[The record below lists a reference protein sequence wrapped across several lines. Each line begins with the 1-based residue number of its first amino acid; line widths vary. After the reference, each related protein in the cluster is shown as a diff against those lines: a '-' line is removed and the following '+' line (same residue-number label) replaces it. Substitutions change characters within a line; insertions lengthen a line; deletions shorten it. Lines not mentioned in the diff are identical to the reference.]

1 MNIKIPVSWL
11 RDYLKTDAA
20 AKTIARDLSFSGPSV
35 ERIEKHGEDYIF
47 DIEVTTNRPDAFS
60 VFGIAR
66 EANAILTYNKQG
78 SKLQNP
84 EGINLNLDPDT
95 KEKLNLD
102 VTVTNSTL
110 CPRFTAIVVSNVK
123 IGPSPAQIRNRLTS
137 CGIRPINNIVDITNY
152 VMLETGQP
160 MHAFDYGKIKRA
172 KMTLRASRESEKITT
187 LDGKIHKLPKG
198 AIVIEDASRIIDL
211 CGIMGGEN
219 SQITRRTKNVL
230 LFAQAYDPLTIR
242 KTTQALA
249 TRTEAAARFE
259 KGIDLENILPVLS
272 RAVYLAK
279 KNAGAKIASEL
290 IDIYPKKQTAQK
302 VNLPISKLN
311 KYLGVEMDATDAAKI
326 LSLLGFKVTQQAVQ
340 ISALAPSWRS
350 QDITSDVDLIEE
362 IARIYGY
369 HNLPSKL
376 PQGEVPK
383 RADSN
388 LKEVISLK
396 NSLKML
402 GLTETISYSII
413 SKDLL
418 AASGFAPKNA
428 VELANPLTEEWQFMR
443 PSLIPSLVDV
453 IAKNLP
459 AGRQGQNIKPNLKLF
474 EIAKTYLPSKNN
486 LPKQDLYLAAVTTE
500 SDFFK
505 IKGLAENIF
514 ESLLQN
520 PKFQKMQT
528 ADTLFDQ
535 NLSAIIKIGE
545 TAVGKLGIL
554 SSNLLNH
561 FTLEMPISAIELN
574 LSIVYSLKSK
584 ILSFHPI
591 PKYPPVVEDI
601 SAIFS
606 QNTPVA
612 LIVQEAKSASE
623 LLKKAEII
631 DIFEDEK
638 IGEGKKSVTLRLT
651 YQKPSGTPTQEEVE
665 QGRKAITARLQTE
678 LRAKVRI

>member
-20 AKTIARDLSFSGPSV
+20 AKTIARDLSLSGPSV
-35 ERIEKHGEDYIF
+35 ERTQKQGEDYIF

-66 EANAILTYNKQG
+66 EANAILTYNKQK
-78 SKLQNP
+78 SKLIDP
-84 EGINLNLDPDT
+84 EGVNLNLDPDT

-102 VTVTNSTL
+102 VGVTSPTL
-110 CPRFTAIVVSNVK
+110 CPRFTAIIVSNVK
-123 IGPSPAQIRNRLTS
+123 IGPSPAQMRNRLTA

-160 MHAFDYGKIKRA
+160 MHAFDFDKIKGA
-172 KMTLRASRESEKITT
+172 KMTLRASREGEKITT
-187 LDGKIHKLPKG
+187 LDGKPHNLPKG
-198 AIVIEDASRIIDL
+198 SIIIEDASRIIDL

-242 KTTQALA
+242 KTTQILA

-259 KGIDLENILPVLS
+259 KGVDLENILPVLS

-290 IDIYPKKQTAQK
+290 IDIYPKKQMAQK
-302 VNLPISKLN
+302 VNLQLSKLN
-311 KYLGVEMDATDAAKI
+311 KYLGIEIDPTDAVKI
-326 LSLLGFKVTQQAVQ
+326 LTLLGFKVTEQAVQ
-340 ISALAPSWRS
+340 ISALAPSWRA
-350 QDITSDVDLIEE
+350 QDISTDVDLIEE

-383 RADSN
+383 REGSN
-388 LKEVISLK
+388 LKDVIGLK

-402 GLTETISYSII
+402 GLTEAISYSII

-418 AASGFAPKNA
+418 LSSGTNPKNA

-443 PSLIPSLVDV
+443 PSLIPSLVDAV
-453 IAKNLP
+453 AKN
-459 AGRQGQNIKPNLKLF
+459 QNLKPNLELF
-474 EIAKTYLPSKNN
+474 EIAKTYIPLKNN
-486 LPKQDLYLAAVTTE
+486 LPKQDLYLAAVVTE
-500 SDFFK
+500 NDFFK
-505 IKGLAENIF
+505 VKGLAENIF
-514 ESLLQN
+514 ESLSRN
-520 PKFQKMQT
+520 VKFQKMQT
-528 ADTLFDQ
+528 EETIFDQ
-535 NLSAIIKIGE
+535 NQSAQIKIGE
-545 TAVGKLGIL
+545 TTVGKLGTL
-554 SSNLLNH
+554 NSNFLNH
-561 FTLEMPISAIELN
+561 FQLEIPVSAIELN
-574 LSIVYSLKSK
+574 LTTIYNLPVSAS
-584 ILSFHPI
+584 SFHPL

-606 QNTPVA
+606 QNTPVS
-612 LIVQEAKSASE
+612 LIVHETKNASE
-623 LLKKAEII
+623 LIKKAEII
-631 DIFEDEK
+631 DIFENEK
-638 IGEGKKSVTLRLT
+638 LGEGKKSVTLRLT
-651 YQKPSGTPTQEEVE
+651 YQKASGTPTAEEVE
-665 QGRKAITARLQTE
+665 QARKAINARLTTE
-678 LRAKVRI
+678 LRAKVRV

>member
-20 AKTIARDLSFSGPSV
+20 AKTIARDLTLSGPSV
-35 ERIEKHGEDYIF
+35 ERIEKQGDDYIF

-66 EANAILTYNKQG
+66 EANAILTYNKQK

-84 EGINLNLDPDT
+84 EGINLNLDPDI

-102 VTVTNSTL
+102 VTVTDPKL
-110 CPRFTAIVVSNVK
+110 CPRFTAIIVSNIK
-123 IGPSPAQIRNRLTS
+123 IAPSPAVVRNRLTA
-137 CGIRPINNIVDITNY
+137 CGIRPINNVVDITNY

-160 MHAFDYGKIKRA
+160 MHAFDFDKIKRA
-172 KMTLRASRESEKITT
+172 KMTLRATREGEKLTT

-230 LFAQAYDPLTIR
+230 LFAQSYDPLTIR
-242 KTTQALA
+242 KTTQILA

-259 KGIDLENILPVLS
+259 KGVDLENILPVLS
-272 RAVYLAK
+272 RAVFLAK

-302 VNLPISKLN
+302 VTLSIAKLN
-311 KYLGVEMDATDAAKI
+311 KYLGIEIDPAKAAGI
-326 LSLLGFKVTQQAVQ
+326 LTLLGFKVTTQAAQ
-340 ISALAPSWRS
+340 ISALAPSWRA
-350 QDITSDVDLIEE
+350 QDIAGDVDLVEE
-362 IARIYGY
+362 IARVYGY

-383 RADSN
+383 RKDSN
-388 LKEVISLK
+388 LKDVIGLK

-402 GLTETISYSII
+402 GLTEAISYSII

-418 AASGFAPKNA
+418 QSTGVSAKNA

-443 PSLIPSLVDV
+443 PSLIPSLVDTV
-453 IAKNLP
+453 AKN
-459 AGRQGQNIKPNLKLF
+459 QNLKPNLGLF
-474 EIAKTYLPSKNN
+474 EIAKTYIPSKNN
-486 LPKQDLYLAAVTTE
+486 LPKQDLYLAVVTTE

-505 IKGLAENIF
+505 IKGLTENII
-514 ESLLQN
+514 ECLSKN
-520 PKFQKMQT
+520 PRFQKLQT
-528 ADTLFDQ
+528 EDNFFDQ
-535 NLSAIIKIGE
+535 NQSAIIKIGE
-545 TAVGKLGIL
+545 TIVGKLGIL
-554 SSNLLNH
+554 NSNFLNH
-561 FTLEMPISAIELN
+561 FQLEIPVSALELN
-574 LSIVYSLKSK
+574 LSTIYDLPSTVR
-584 ILSFHPI
+584 SFHPL

-606 QNTPVA
+606 QNTPVSA
-612 LIVQEAKSASE
+612 IVQEAKGATE
-623 LLKKAEII
+623 LVKKVEII
-631 DIFEDEK
+631 DIFENEK

-651 YQKPSGTPTQEEVE
+651 YQKTSATPTQEEVE
-665 QGRKAITARLQTE
+665 VGRKAITARLVTE

>member
-20 AKTIARDLSFSGPSV
+20 AKTIARDLSLSGPSV
-35 ERIEKHGEDYIF
+35 ERTEKQGDDYIF

-66 EANAILTYNKQG
+66 EANAILNYNKQK

-102 VTVTNSTL
+102 VAVTNQTL
-110 CPRFTAIVVSNVK
+110 CPRFTAIIVSNVK
-123 IGPSPAQIRNRLTS
+123 IDPSPAQVRNRLTA

-160 MHAFDYGKIKRA
+160 MHAFDYDKIKGA
-172 KMTLRASRESEKITT
+172 KMTLRASREGEKLTT
-187 LDGKIHKLPKG
+187 LDGKPYNLPKG
-198 AIVIEDASRIIDL
+198 SIIIEDASRIIDL

-230 LFAQAYDPLTIR
+230 LFAQSYDPLTIR
-242 KTTQALA
+242 KTTQILA

-259 KGIDLENILPVLS
+259 KGVDLENILPVLS

-302 VNLPISKLN
+302 VNLQLTKLN
-311 KYLGVEMDATDAAKI
+311 KYLGVEINSTDAAKI
-326 LSLLGFKVTQQAVQ
+326 LTLLGFKVVTQGTQ
-340 ISALAPSWRS
+340 ISALAPSWRA
-350 QDITSDVDLIEE
+350 QDITADVDLIEE
-362 IARIYGY
+362 IARVYGY

-383 RADSN
+383 RGDSN
-388 LKEVISLK
+388 LKDVIGLK
-396 NSLKML
+396 NALKML
-402 GLTETISYSII
+402 GLTEAISYSII

-418 AASGFAPKNA
+418 ESSGVSPKNA

-443 PSLIPSLVDV
+443 PSLIPSLTDAV
-453 IAKNLP
+453 AKNLP
-459 AGRQGQNIKPNLKLF
+459 AGRQGQNLKPNLRLF
-474 EIAKTYLPSKNN
+474 EIAKTYIPQKNN
-486 LPKQDLYLAAVTTE
+486 LPKQDLYLAAVITE

-505 IKGLAENIF
+505 IKGLAENIL

-520 PKFQKMQT
+520 AKFQKMQT
-528 ADTLFDQ
+528 EDTLFDQ
-535 NLSAIIKIGE
+535 NQSAIIKIGE
-545 TAVGKLGIL
+545 TVVGKLGTL
-554 SSNLLNH
+554 NSNFLNH
-561 FTLEMPISAIELN
+561 FQLEMPLSALELN
-574 LSIVYSLKSK
+574 LSVVYNLTSK
-584 ILSFHPI
+584 ILSFHPL

-606 QNTPVA
+606 LNTPVS
-612 LIVQEAKSASE
+612 LIVQEVKNASE
-623 LLKKAEII
+623 LIKKVEIK
-631 DIFEDEK
+631 DIFENEK
-638 IGEGKKSVTLRLT
+638 IGEGKKSVTLRLS
-651 YQKPSGTPTQEEVE
+651 YQKPSGTPTAEEVE
-665 QGRKAITARLQTE
+665 VGRKAISTRLVTE